1 LEDVI
6 VTAAVCIA
14 RSTSRFAAAAIVATM
29 LVTPAAASAQN
40 DPPSLLQVEVADS
53 IGLPLPDAK
62 IEVFTLMDGGVFWEW
77 IVVAPSQ
84 LPPGINLLR
93 FSHPGYR
100 SSTFSVPLR
109 KGSKVALRVRL
120 DAPRDTTPRG
130 DGLGP
135 DAREVHAIGMA
146 LEGRMKTDI
155 IGQRRV
161 LDHGFGGEENS
172 TRFGSLLRRARG
184 TELLVLPTSTG
195 SYRPLAETV
204 GGSRNCSMV
213 VMMNG
218 DRREVLPFAVFD
230 DLYSTGEVEVIE
242 VFPRAASLPTA
253 YQVQRSGCGMLVVW
267 FKSL

>member
-1 LEDVI
+1 MSN
-6 VTAAVCIA
+6 AAVCMA
-14 RSTSRFAAAAIVATM
+14 RSASRFVIAVIVATM
-29 LVTPAAASAQN
+29 LAAPGAASAQN

-62 IEVFTLMDGGVFWEW
+62 IELFTLMDGGVFWEW
-77 IVVAPSQ
+77 IAVAPSQ

-109 KGSKVALRVRL
+109 EGSKVALRVRL
-120 DAPRDTTPRG
+120 DAQRDTTTRG
-130 DGLGP
+130 DGL

-155 IGQRRV
+155 IGRRRV
-161 LDHGFGGEENS
+161 LDHGFGGEEHS

-184 TELLVLPTSTG
+184 TELLVLPTSAG
-195 SYRPLAETV
+195 SYRPLGETV
-204 GGSRNCSMV
+204 GGSRNCSML
-213 VMMNG
+213 VMING
-218 DRREVLPFAVFD
+218 DRREVLPFAAFD
-230 DLYSTGEVEVIE
+230 ELYSTGEVEAVE
-242 VFPRAASLPTA
+242 VFPRAASLPSP
-253 YQVQRSGCGMLVVW
+253 YQVQRSGCGMLIVW